1 MLWILL
7 RDATQTEWDPSR
19 DATFVE
25 ATGSEE
31 MVVEIDSLQR
41 GERCL
46 YVLGWW
52 VKRLD
57 FEGYW
62 GEMSGTIG

>member
-25 ATGSEE
+25 EMGSEE
-31 MVVEIDSLQR
+31 MVVEMDFLQ
-41 GERCL
+41 GGL

-52 VKRLD
+52 LMGLD

-62 GEMSGTIG
+62 REMSGTIG